1 MTRNSWSV
9 SVAALILAIAVTSG
23 DAFSPLNHG
32 NKVITQLDMGYF
44 KSQGGRSSPRSGKER
59 SKRQERVGHL
69 VRTELAQIIHSGNIK
84 GEVVDHLESEL
95 RQRISVVNADV
106 SPDMRQARI
115 TISVRKLTGAGE
127 DATSSGAVDRRRAY
141 SWLVQNVKP
150 LKHTL
155 AQRMKHMKTA
165 PNLSFVQADVSAAV
179 DVMYLIDKVSAGY
192 KRESIG
198 AFGGDDDSLPRGML
212 EGMDF
217 DDFDENDDDGGDWIE
232 DEDVLDIEDDDE
244 E

>member
-1 MTRNSWSV
+1 
-9 SVAALILAIAVTSG
+9 
-23 DAFSPLNHG
+23 
-32 NKVITQLDMGYF
+32 
-44 KSQGGRSSPRSGKER
+44 
-59 SKRQERVGHL
+59 
-69 VRTELAQIIHSGNIK
+69 
-84 GEVVDHLESEL
+84 
-95 RQRISVVNADV
+95 
-106 SPDMRQARI
+106 
-115 TISVRKLTGAGE
+115 
-127 DATSSGAVDRRRAY
+127 
-141 SWLVQNVKP
+141 
-150 LKHTL
+150 
-155 AQRMKHMKTA
+155 MKHMKTA